1 MGLDW
6 HLEQSQTYF
15 NLLCGG
21 YDAVVLQHNAHPFPG
36 RESLLAAGERLIAL
50 LPTGH
55 QALLVHDL
63 ERERQPP
70 GPGPHGRRLPGA
82 GPAHRGRPLPGGG
95 RCGQAVRA
103 AHPEEEL
110 YFADGEHSSVLGASL
125 AGAVI
130 GRALLGLETDPRQCY
145 QDAKALAQL
154 ALDPR
159 MIDMV
164 LRDGR
169 PAMEALGP

>member
-1 MGLDW
+1 MTWSEKNNPQGQGPMADAYRELARR
-6 HLEQSQTYF
+6 TGAV
-15 NLLCGG
+15 LCP
-21 YDAVVLQHNAHPFPG
+21 V
-36 RESLLAAGERLIAL
+36 GE
-50 LPTGH
+50 
-55 QALLVHDL
+55 VW
-63 ERERQPP
+63 
-70 GPGPHGRRLPGA
+70 
-82 GPAHRGRPLPGGG
+82 
-95 RCGQAVRA
+95 QAVRA

-145 QDAKALAQL
+145 QDAKVLAQL

-169 PAMEALGP
+169 PAMEAIGP